1 MNFRFAASFYRHYLG
16 YYAPLLTPLPP
27 LLVLRETIA
36 RVDRIWNTFD
46 IGVDLCLE
54 SIPWSIRLSLSC
66 TLVVISNRGKKAM
79 EIVLQITFTRYSFL
93 SRGKIKIE
101 RKKKNQIFH
110 FVSWD

>member
-1 MNFRFAASFYRHYLG
+1 MNFRFAERIESGTRSISVLIFASSLFPGRFDYHYL
-16 YYAPLLTPLPP
+16 
-27 LLVLRETIA
+27 VLI
-36 RVDRIWNTFD
+36 
-46 IGVDLCLE
+46 
-54 SIPWSIRLSLSC
+54 
-66 TLVVISNRGKKAM
+66 VISNRGKKAM